1 MLKELIKKIKT
12 KRESVKE
19 QPPKMDK
26 EHRAVLI
33 VLCVIFMLYAL
44 SLMFPFVWMFFNS
57 VKDKVDFRYRPTEF
71 PTQWMF
77 SNYLVIFEEFNL
89 VEMLGNSLILCLA
102 IPTVS
107 AISTSCLA
115 YALSRFKFCGRSF
128 FFYLAISTM
137 FISIEGGLASQYKL
151 MFDLGLID
159 THFGV
164 ILKAA
169 SGVGF
174 NFLLM
179 HSIFSGISE
188 TYSEAAEI
196 DGASNIRVFMQ
207 IIVPQAISVIIA
219 IWILS
224 FIGVWND
231 FSTPYLYL
239 QSYPTISLGLKNISD
254 EVKISGDYPKM
265 FATILV
271 TSLPMIILFL
281 IFQKKIMQLTLG
293 GGLKG

>member
-1 MLKELIKKIKT
+1 MQNALFKKLKA
-12 KRESVKE
+12 KRNADGDRTV
-19 QPPKMDK
+19 KMDK
-26 EHRAVLI
+26 EHKTVLI
-33 VLCVIFMLYAL
+33 VLCVIFMLYSL
-44 SLMFPFVWMFFNS
+44 SLLFPFVWMFFNS

-71 PTQWMF
+71 PTEWLF
-77 SNYLVIFEEFNL
+77 SNYIVIFEEFDIF
-89 VEMLGNSLILCLA
+89 EMLGNSLILCLA

-107 AISTSCLA
+107 AISTSCMA
-115 YALSRFKFCGRSF
+115 YALSRFKFKGRDF
-128 FFYLAISTM
+128 FFYLSISTM

-151 MFDLGLID
+151 MYDLDLID
-159 THFGV
+159 SHLGV

-179 HSIFSGISE
+179 HSIFSGISD

-196 DGASNIRVFMQ
+196 DGASNLRVFVQ
-207 IIVPQAISVIIA
+207 IIMPQAMPVVMA

-239 QSYPTISLGLKNISD
+239 QSHPTISLGLKNISD
-254 EVKISGDYPKM
+254 KVAISGDYPKM
-265 FATILV
+265 FATILI
-271 TSLPMIILFL
+271 TSLPIVLLFL
-281 IFQKKIMQLTLG
+281 IFQKKIMLITLG